1 MMTDDIRFWV
11 DGARWY
17 AAHERRV
24 LGLMNEWFRWKY
36 ATDADFGAQQNEIWD
51 RQRREQQQKRATH
64 VTLGHCYD
72 CMMDVA
78 VECDT
83 RVKRAWQASVRCTR
97 CDGHN
102 ARVV

>member
-51 RQRREQQQKRATH
+51 RQRREQQQKGAAQ
-64 VTLGHCYD
+64 VTLGHCHD

-78 VECDT
+78 VEYGIWADDE
-83 RVKRAWQASVRCTR
+83 QAQIRCTR
-97 CDGHN
+97 CDGTN
-102 ARVV
+102 ARMH